1 MLGWYISVFRQADG
15 GSTPAKRDAEE
26 GPRLAVWQTGWE
38 GLQWL
43 DELAEAGN
51 AIDLGGNGYP
61 NYYTAQAEHIISRVV
76 AGPPLA
82 NQVWGFDSDWI
93 ILPGWAGKT
102 VIDRGVVDDC
112 QPDEWLIIIAWD
124 ES

>member
-1 MLGWYISVFRQADG
+1 MLGWHISVFRQADG

-43 DELAEAGN
+43 DELAAAGN

-61 NYYTAQAEHIISRVV
+61 NYYTARAEHIISRVV

-82 NQVWGFDSDWI
+82 KRTWTFGEHDI
-93 ILPGWAGKT
+93 IMPNWEGKT
-102 VIDRGVVDDC
+102 VIDLAVADDC
-112 QPDEWLIIIAWD
+112 RPDEWLIIIAWD

>member
-1 MLGWYISVFRQADG
+1 MLGWHISVFRQANG
-15 GSTPAKRDAEE
+15 GSTPATTSSEE

-43 DELAEAGN
+43 DELAAAGN
-51 AIDLGGNGYP
+51 AVDLGGNGYP
-61 NYYTAQAEHIISRVV
+61 NYYTAQAKHIISRVV

-82 NQVWGFDSDWI
+82 KRVWGVDAHDI
-93 ILPGWAGKT
+93 IMPEWAGKT
-102 VIDRGVVDDC
+102 VIDRAVADDC
-112 QPDEWLIIIAWD
+112 RPDEWLIVIAWD

>member
-15 GSTPAKRDAEE
+15 GSTPAKREAEE

-43 DELAEAGN
+43 DALAAAGN
-51 AIDLGGNGYP
+51 AINLGGNGYP

-82 NQVWGFDSDWI
+82 NQSWSVGEDVI
-93 ILPGWAGKT
+93 TMPGWEGKT
-102 VIDRGVVDDC
+102 VIDRAVADDC
-112 QPDEWLIIIAWD
+112 RPDEWLFIIAFD

>member
-1 MLGWYISVFRQADG
+1 MLGWHISVFRQADG
-15 GSTPAKRDAEE
+15 GSTPARMDAEK

-82 NQVWGFDSDWI
+82 NRVWGLGEDDVI
-93 ILPGWAGKT
+93 GPGWEGKT
-102 VIDRGVVDDC
+102 VIDRAVADDC
-112 QPDEWLIIIAWD
+112 RPGEWLFIIAFD

>member
-1 MLGWYISVFRQADG
+1 MMGWHISVLRQADG
-15 GSTPAKRDAEE
+15 GLNPATTSSEE

-43 DELAEAGN
+43 DELTAVGN

-76 AGPPLA
+76 AEPPLA
-82 NQVWGFDSDWI
+82 NRVWGAGEHD
-93 ILPGWAGKT
+93 ILMPGWEGKT
-102 VIDRGVVDDC
+102 VIDRSVANDC
-112 QPDEWLIIIAWD
+112 IPDEWLIIIAWD